1 MSDLVV
7 GLLAEDFISALGL
20 TTDARQIVLSRKS
33 QQHILK
39 RRQVA
44 STADA
49 ALAAHRISEA
59 LATIRF
65 ELLPRM
71 RPHVV
76 NLVGYVGSQQRYLK
90 VVLKFIPGSKSHSS
104 KDECWVSNA
113 IPVGKRRMR
122 KERARHRLRPL

>member
-49 ALAAHRISEA
+49 ALAAHRISDPGQHRVY
-59 LATIRF
+59 IDPVGRQV
-65 ELLPRM
+65 PGQ
-71 RPHVV
+71 
-76 NLVGYVGSQQRYLK
+76 LVGEAYDPRFGRGVWKPDRGGVQIAESASLFLISPEK
-90 VVLKFIPGSKSHSS
+90 VRLDEPTIPTSRSIM
-104 KDECWVSNA
+104 NTFA
-113 IPVGKRRMR
+113 
-122 KERARHRLRPL
+122 